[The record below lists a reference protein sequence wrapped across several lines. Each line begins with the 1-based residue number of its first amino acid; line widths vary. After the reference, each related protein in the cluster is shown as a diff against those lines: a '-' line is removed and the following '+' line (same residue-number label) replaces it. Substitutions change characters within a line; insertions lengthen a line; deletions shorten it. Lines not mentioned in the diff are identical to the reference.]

1 MSSKAQEYMQ
11 KYQDYVMAGFVKAVA
26 PIVIERASGAV
37 VTDVDGREYL
47 DCFAGNLPARAAET
61 GNYAVSQLR
70 DIQKNNGMIGDVRG
84 AGLMIG
90 GELIKDGH
98 KTPATAE
105 AEALRDTCLKNGLIV
120 GVGGIYGNVIRVQPP
135 LVISKQQVDKAIGI
149 FADAL
154 AAIGQPAQAGARA

>member
-11 KYQDYVMAGFVKAVA
+11 KYQDYVMTGFA
-26 PIVIERASGAV
+26 PIVIEKASGAL

-90 GELIKDGH
+90 VELIKDGH

-105 AEALRDTCLKNGLIV
+105 AETLRDTCLKNGLIV
-120 GVGGIYGNVIRVQPP
+120 GVGGIYGNGIRFQPP